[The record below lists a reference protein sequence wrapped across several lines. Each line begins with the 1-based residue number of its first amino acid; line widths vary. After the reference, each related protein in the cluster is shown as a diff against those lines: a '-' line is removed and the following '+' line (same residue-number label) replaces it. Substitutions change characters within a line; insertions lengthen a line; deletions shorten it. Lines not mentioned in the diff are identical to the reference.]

1 MFSVHD
7 QRALAS
13 HLLRVVGQRLAYM
26 ILDASESA
34 ERANRL
40 SRLPTQISSWI
51 RSQVLYKTYF
61 VLRVLTVTL
70 LPSPDILHLDL

>member
-61 VLRVLTVTL
+61 VPRNVVTF
-70 LPSPDILHLDL
+70 P